1 MKTKAQF
8 LLLLISI
15 SFFSCNGTVK
25 MPATPI
31 SNIDTDFPATEKL
44 EFKLF
49 NKYDILKSG
58 TCVIDDSTLWFF
70 DFAETEIGSCYNL
83 NTGKKLSIIASIG
96 RAANELTE
104 LDSFEIIGDSVLLYT
119 GRNTIKTFAKKDIID
134 NIPMGDRKFSV
145 ITVTDSIWVRRMTK
159 TPNGSVLATIMP
171 SSIEDQEIN
180 EINQK
185 SVAVFNNQEANSYET
200 INYGSFDLEKAKDK
214 ELATNDLIKCAYA
227 DGSIEIKDNDMAV
240 FAVSNQFI
248 LYTFDIKSGNVV
260 NEKRYTMM
268 QREEGREGSLKT
280 INDRRLRIDVME
292 ANDKYILC
300 DIQGY
305 LSEEDKDS
313 KLYKEAIFVFDWE
326 LNPIKKFDLPDRENG
341 YYKISNDGRSVYFCE
356 FTEDGL
362 TLYKADLNI

>member
-134 NIPMGDRKFSV
+134 NIPMGDRKFS
-145 ITVTDSIWVRRMTK
+145 IATVPDSILMNRMTRL
-159 TPNGSVLATIMP
+159 PNGSILATTLPALSKLEKARM
-171 SSIEDQEIN
+171 SGF
-180 EINQK
+180 NQK
-185 SVAVFNNQEANSYET
+185 TIVIFNNKEANFYET
-200 INYGSFDLEKAKDK
+200 INYESFDIEEADT
-214 ELATNDLIKCAYA
+214 ELPANDLIKCAYSY
-227 DGSIEIKDNDMAV
+227 GSVEIKDNDTVV
-240 FAVSNQFI
+240 FSVCNQFI

-260 NEKRYTMM
+260 NEKRYTKM
-268 QREEGREGSLKT
+268 QRDGREGSLT
-280 INDRRLRIDVME
+280 TTNDRKLRVGVMKSC
-292 ANDKYILC
+292 DKYVLC
-300 DIQGY
+300 DVQGY
-305 LSEEDKDS
+305 FSEDDKDS

-326 LNPIKKFDLPDRENG
+326 LNPIKKFDLPQKENG
-341 YYKISNDGRSVYFCE
+341 YYTISNDCKSAYFCE
-356 FTEDGL
+356 FNEDGL
-362 TLYKADLNI
+362 VLYKADLNI